1 MVQVAIPAL
10 LLVYTVCGLSHSL
23 AFNVVESKRTTR
35 LMMTILPGGDDKRQT
50 GQTTMQRPLPRR
62 ALQKVSDIHVCCPLA
77 HISCSKSISRGAL
90 FSFIYMLHQTF
101 LQRKNKRRQRTER
114 LHQKSMKDDSIL
126 QNEEC
131 EIETRPLLRRDTI
144 EAGLDYWM
152 DETDV
157 MKERQRKTAFKN
169 RKVCVVVQP
178 AIVII
183 LCSLVI
189 CFGFSIK
196 VFILMSFISTKL

>member
-1 MVQVAIPAL
+1 MVQMPAIPAL
-10 LLVYTVCGLSHSL
+10 LLVHTVCGLSHSL
-23 AFNVVESKRTTR
+23 AFNAVESKRTTR

-77 HISCSKSISRGAL
+77 HISCSKCISRGAL

-101 LQRKNKRRQRTER
+101 LQRKNKRRERTER
-114 LHQKSMKDDSIL
+114 LHQKSIKDDSIL

-131 EIETRPLLRRDTI
+131 EIETRPLRRRDAI

-169 RKVCVVVQP
+169 RKVCVVV
-178 AIVII
+178 V
-183 LCSLVI
+183 
-189 CFGFSIK
+189 
-196 VFILMSFISTKL
+196 